1 MNGGQRW
8 NIDKRHFWRYL
19 FFKKNS
25 VCWNGISD
33 KISHLSE
40 DEFTRDG
47 VKPYGKP
54 KLGQM

>member
-1 MNGGQRW
+1 MVVKDGILIKDIFGAT
-8 NIDKRHFWRYL
+8 
-19 FFKKNS
+19 FFQKNS

-47 VKPYGKP
+47 VEPYGKP
-54 KLGQM
+54 RLGQM